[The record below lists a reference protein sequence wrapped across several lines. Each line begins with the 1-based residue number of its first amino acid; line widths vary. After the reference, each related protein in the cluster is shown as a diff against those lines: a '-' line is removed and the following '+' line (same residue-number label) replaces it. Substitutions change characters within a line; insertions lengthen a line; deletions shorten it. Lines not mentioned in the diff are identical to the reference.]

1 MITVIVVALT
11 IALTNAASSIQP
23 SYTDCTG
30 SNAIGTLTK
39 VEFVPNPP
47 PVGKN
52 FTIIGYGTVSQS
64 LTDPSYDLKVTDGAI
79 INKNF
84 DEDAC
89 KPFSYEFPF
98 NDGALYVVKSTIHLP
113 IYQLIQLDSI

>member
-1 MITVIVVALT
+1 MLALIIVALT
-11 IALTNAASSIQP
+11 IALANAASSITP
-23 SYTDCTG
+23 SYKNCTG
-30 SNAIGTLTK
+30 SNAIGSLSR

-52 FTIIGYGTVSQS
+52 FSIIGYGATTQS
-64 LTDPSYDLKVTDGAI
+64 LTDPSYDLKVVDGAI

-89 KPFSYEFPF
+89 KPFSYQFPL
-98 NDGALYVVKSTIHLP
+98 NDGALYYVKFNHM
-113 IYQLIQLDSI
+113 YLDI